1 MIAVL
6 PAELFYSTSR
16 ETKSSSYFWG
26 LRLKKGILEWHLFYS
41 YSRDTDFKNTNFK
54 LPQKLWDLLI
64 FFLEWRTGKQVFN
77 STMRNLLQLCIK
89 LVLEGSFQKRLWKW
103 AHWNYY
109 KTEGFRQEKNLIL
122 YSALNLLHCSEYFHV
137 LSGPSILSGPRSLSG
152 TRLKQR
158 WKIFEEVSKTLK
170 RKIVLQHLIYWVFK
184 LRICVMEW
192 KSKFY
197 VEVGKMQLYLLI
209 RSKKKKKKK
218 KACIFASTCIF
229 QVPWPLH

>member
-64 FFLEWRTGKQVFN
+64 LFLEWRTGKQVFN

-122 YSALNLLHCSEYFHV
+122 YSALNLWHCSEYFHV
-137 LSGPSILSGPRSLSG
+137 LFVRSQYFVWS
-152 TRLKQR
+152 
-158 WKIFEEVSKTLK
+158 
-170 RKIVLQHLIYWVFK
+170 
-184 LRICVMEW
+184 
-192 KSKFY
+192 
-197 VEVGKMQLYLLI
+197 
-209 RSKKKKKKK
+209 
-218 KACIFASTCIF
+218 
-229 QVPWPLH
+229 QVPVRDQIEAAVEDFWRSFKDVKKEDRVTAFNLLGFQITELCDGMKIQVLCWSGKDAVVFAYKK